1 MAKAVDPA
9 EGAAELAEELAVSVE
24 SMLVVVQPE
33 VEVEEELVALVTS
46 ARTMMCCHLCRA
58 YRVRSVR

>member
-24 SMLVVVQPE
+24 SMLVVVQ

-46 ARTMMCCHLCRA
+46 ARTLLCCH
-58 YRVRSVR
+58 